1 MKTLG
6 GWLFF
11 FGIGSI
17 ALYFLGM
24 EFRLLSWIETW
35 GETAAWAIRV
45 GLAVVGGALWFFAP
59 KKAEPEP
66 AA

>member
-11 FGIGSI
+11 FGIGSMV
-17 ALYFLGM
+17 LFFLGM
-24 EFRLLSWIETW
+24 EFKLLSWIENW
-35 GETAAWAIRV
+35 GPDVAWAIRG
-45 GLAVVGGALWFFAP
+45 GLAVVGGALWFFGR
-59 KKAEPEP
+59 KKPEPEP